1 MDHMYIYI
9 RFSRISIKDK
19 YRGNLCRFS
28 QVKSVMKKIPF
39 WEILYALVPG
49 KLHFFLSREIT
60 RIPRFAWSSGKST
73 NLSRLVLK
81 ISPLSELC
89 RWSYKV
95 IFHFSVFIQ
104 YKLLSKTAV
113 FNSESNLAVGRALKS
128 KKPHG
133 YLKNLISHGIK
144 ISLFTKN
151 SNRFKLFS
159 LFSQIRSQQY
169 LQYLSF
175 ISASKN
181 LQIFFQ
187 RNCKTFPSRNAIIT

>member
-1 MDHMYIYI
+1 
-9 RFSRISIKDK
+9 
-19 YRGNLCRFS
+19 
-28 QVKSVMKKIPF
+28 MKKIPF

-169 LQYLSF
+169 YNISRLFLLPKISRSSFNETVKLFHPGTLLLLKTLSGV
-175 ISASKN
+175 N
-181 LQIFFQ
+181 
-187 RNCKTFPSRNAIIT
+187 

>member
-1 MDHMYIYI
+1 MFRTLDAFEWLSTKIFARGCMCNSRERWFTFPESVICERAVQQNRETEVSAKSILERWHIYREFLISLQKWNIIFMDHMYIYI

-95 IFHFSVFIQ
+95 IFHFSVFI
-104 YKLLSKTAV
+104 
-113 FNSESNLAVGRALKS
+113 
-128 KKPHG
+128 
-133 YLKNLISHGIK
+133 
-144 ISLFTKN
+144 
-151 SNRFKLFS
+151 
-159 LFSQIRSQQY
+159 
-169 LQYLSF
+169 
-175 ISASKN
+175 
-181 LQIFFQ
+181 
-187 RNCKTFPSRNAIIT
+187 